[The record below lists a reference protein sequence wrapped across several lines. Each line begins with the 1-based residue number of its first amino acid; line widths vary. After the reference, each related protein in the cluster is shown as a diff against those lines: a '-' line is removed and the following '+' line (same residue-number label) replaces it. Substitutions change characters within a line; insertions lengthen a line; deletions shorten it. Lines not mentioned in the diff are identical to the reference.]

1 MLPKIERF
9 PPVEG
14 AAMST
19 LARVALAAAALAV
32 VPVQAAEVGILLD
45 KQFGKAQAV
54 SALPSAKYDSVS
66 PAGFGI
72 RAGFSVLDLK
82 VAELGLTATYHPKA
96 EGDLVL
102 FGNKVGTLGNE
113 YFAVGAQLDWK
124 FLVNLHAGVDLRREK
139 YTSTDLVGNKES
151 NTATRP
157 WVKAGIGFSIPTPMV
172 SPFFRL
178 EVAVATSKEDKTDSS
193 DNLRKALAPEYQ
205 VGIYGGIR
213 F

>member
-1 MLPKIERF
+1 MRARLLPALLVPML
-9 PPVEG
+9 
-14 AAMST
+14 
-19 LARVALAAAALAV
+19 ALPASS
-32 VPVQAAEVGILLD
+32 AELGLLLD
-45 KQFGKAQAV
+45 KQFGKAQTVAAIGGMPV
-54 SALPSAKYDSVS
+54 GKFDAIQ

-96 EGDLVL
+96 EEDLVVQNVKA
-102 FGNKVGTLGNE
+102 GKYSSE
-113 YFAVGAQLDWK
+113 YIALGAQVDWK

-139 YTSTDLVGNKES
+139 LTTDVAGVEDS
-151 NTATRP
+151 NTVTRP
-157 WVKAGIGFSIPTPMV
+157 WIKAGIGFSVPTPLV

-178 EVAVATSKEDKTDSS
+178 EVAEATTKEDKKDSA

-205 VGIYGGIR
+205 IGLYGGIR